1 MGETSSEP
9 RPRQPPP
16 PGDVEHALD
25 AVAVPVLLCREDGD
39 VQWANGFARDLLT
52 RLGGPPV
59 DEDSSLEDWVAPA
72 SSARAL
78 AVCLAAANGGHGD
91 LAVTLH
97 DRTGS
102 APAPRAEL
110 RARPLDDDAATA
122 VITLVVE

>member
-1 MGETSSEP
+1 MGDTSSEP

-16 PGDVEHALD
+16 PGDVEQALD

-39 VQWANGFARDLLT
+39 VQWVNGPARDLLS

-78 AVCLAAANGGHGD
+78 AACLAAANGGHGD
-91 LAVTLH
+91 LAVALH
-97 DRTGS
+97 DRTD
-102 APAPRAEL
+102 AVPAPRAEL
-110 RARPLDDDAATA
+110 RARPLDDEAATA